1 MADNDVTAV
10 CIQTLILT
18 DTVCSTHVAEDDV
31 TAHVHSDTFQSPVT
45 SGDIASFIWTSVV
58 YSLRGAED
66 DVTAVCIQNQ
76 KFV

>member
-18 DTVCSTHVAEDDV
+18 DTICTTHVAEDDV

-45 SGDIASFIWTSVV
+45 SGDIALFIWTRIV
-58 YSLRGAED
+58 YSLRVAED
-66 DVTAVCIQNQ
+66 N
-76 KFV
+76 